1 MSKNKNKKNTKKAP
15 SKSETVR
22 KAVPEEK
29 AAVKKTVPEEK
40 AKGQNL
46 QNAGGKPQMPKIDG
60 TTVKRLLNY
69 IFSNYKCRFF
79 VVLICILISSV
90 VNVIGSMFLKVL
102 IDDYVVP
109 LAAEVNPN
117 FAKLS
122 KALVTMGCIYSI
134 GVLSAYLYQRIMITI
149 SQGVLKKVRDDMF
162 EHMQSLPIRYFD
174 THTHGDIMSY
184 YTNDTDTLRQMIS
197 QSIPQVFNSLVTIVA
212 VFCGMVYTSWYLTIV
227 VFLFIAIQMFVVK
240 TVGGNS
246 GKYFITQQHSL
257 GKVNGY
263 IEEMITGQKVV
274 KVFCHEEE
282 AKADFDKLND
292 ELYDSAYN
300 ANKFANML
308 MPIMMNIGNLQY
320 VVVAIVGAVLAL
332 SGIGSLT
339 VGAIVSF
346 LQLSKSFSVPI
357 GQVSQQINSITM
369 ALAGAQRI
377 FSLMDEE
384 SEPDNGYVTLVN
396 AKREGNELVECEEKT
411 GLWAWKHPHKDGTL
425 TYTELKGDVRLHD
438 VDFGYVSEKIV
449 LHNVTIYAEPGHKIA
464 FVGATGAGKTTITN
478 LINRFYD
485 IADGKIR
492 YDGINI
498 NKIKKA
504 DLRRSLGMVLQET
517 NLFTGT
523 IMDNIRYGNLDAT
536 DEECIEAAK
545 LANAHDFISRLPDGY
560 ETMIDGTGGSL
571 SQGQRQLLS
580 IARAAVADPPV
591 MILDEA
597 TSSIDTRTESLVTQ
611 GMDSLMHGRTVFVI
625 AHRLSTVRNSDM
637 IMVLEQGRIIEQGSH
652 NRLIALKGK
661 YYQLYTGAF
670 ELE

>member
-1 MSKNKNKKNTKKAP
+1 MSKSKA
-15 SKSETVR
+15 
-22 KAVPEEK
+22 K
-29 AAVKKTVPEEK
+29 AAVKEK
-40 AKGQNL
+40 PSSETKSAVKE
-46 QNAGGKPQMPKIDG
+46 NAASEQKPGMPGGKPQMPKIDG
-60 TTVKRLLNY
+60 DTVKRLLSY
-69 IFSNYKCRFF
+69 IFSHYKMRFF
-79 VVLICILISSV
+79 LVLICIVVSSV
-90 VNVIGSMFLKVL
+90 VNVIGSMFLKKL
-102 IDDYVVP
+102 IDSYIMP
-109 LAAEVNPN
+109 LVEQTNPD
-117 FAKLS
+117 FSKLIN
-122 KALVTMGCIYSI
+122 ALITMACIYAC
-134 GVLSAYLYQRIMITI
+134 GVLASYMYQRLMITI
-149 SQGVLKKVRDDMF
+149 SQGVLKRVRDDMF
-162 EHMQSLPIRYFD
+162 EHMQSLPIKYFD

-184 YTNDTDTLRQMIS
+184 YTNDADTLRQMIS
-197 QSIPQVFNSLVTIVA
+197 QSIPQVFNSIITIVA
-212 VFCGMVYTSWYLTIV
+212 VFFGMLYTSWYLTIV
-227 VFLFIAIQMFVVK
+227 VVLFVVIQMIVVK
-240 TVGGNS
+240 NVGGRS
-246 GKYFITQQHSL
+246 GKYFIGQQHSL

-282 AKADFDKLND
+282 AKEEFDKLNE

-300 ANKFANML
+300 ANQFANML
-308 MPIMMNIGNLQY
+308 MPIMANIGNLQY
-320 VVVAIVGAVLAL
+320 AVIAIVGAVLAL
-332 SGIGSLT
+332 SGINSIT

-346 LQLSKSFSVPI
+346 LQLSKSFSMPI
-357 GQVSQQINSITM
+357 AQVSQQFNSIVM

-384 SEPDNGYVTLVN
+384 SEVDDGYVTLVN
-396 AKREGNELVECEEKT
+396 AKRDGDKLVECEERT
-411 GLWAWKHPHKDGTL
+411 GLWAWKHPHGDGTL
-425 TYTELKGDVRLHD
+425 TYTELKGDVRLFD
-438 VDFGYVSEKIV
+438 VDFGYVPEKIV
-449 LHNVTIYAEPGHKIA
+449 LHNVTIYAEPGQKVA

-504 DLRRSLGMVLQET
+504 DLRRSLGMVLQDT
-517 NLFTGT
+517 NLFTGS
-523 IMDNIRYGNLDAT
+523 IMDNIRYGKLNAT
-536 DEECIEAAK
+536 DEECIAAAK

-560 ETMIDGTGGSL
+560 DTMIDGTGGSL

-597 TSSIDTRTESLVTQ
+597 TSSIDTRTESLVTK

-625 AHRLSTVRNSDM
+625 AHRLSTVKNSDV
-637 IMVLEQGRIIEQGSH
+637 IMVLELGRIIERGNHEQ
-652 NRLIALKGK
+652 LIAEKGK